1 MGAAEVDWSMG
12 SRAAALID
20 WDTAHDTGRRVG
32 GPGPLTVAADRTR
45 LREDLAELVPR
56 AESLVSD
63 FTALRVEGS
72 RSRPW
77 VMSRGE
83 WIGANLGGLQRLLE
97 PLARRLVSE
106 SAGRSGLRRKA
117 LGAQIGGLLGYVSK
131 KVLGQYDAFL
141 PPDDEGLIYFVG
153 PNLVEAERRFT
164 LPPRDFRLWVAL
176 HETTHRLQFGATPW
190 LRGHLKARI
199 DEYLGTVQVDT
210 RQLLEQL
217 RRVIEEARAGNAP
230 KGVSGVMLLLTPEQR
245 ALFKAMQ
252 SMMSLLEGH
261 ASWVMNEVGSTTI
274 RDLDRMR
281 RSLKQRRRSGGME
294 KTLQRAIGFDQKM
307 RQYDAGEAFV
317 RGVVGRIGVEGLNRV
332 WERGEHLPTLEEIG
346 EPDRWIARVART

>member
-12 SRAAALID
+12 SRAAALVD
-20 WDTAHDTGRRVG
+20 WNTAQDAGRRVG
-32 GPGPLTVAADRTR
+32 GPGPQTTPADRAR

-56 AESLVSD
+56 AGALVSD
-63 FTALRVEGS
+63 FTALGVDGH

-97 PLARRLVSE
+97 PLARRLVPKG
-106 SAGRSGLRRKA
+106 SARSNLRRKA

-153 PNLVEAERRFT
+153 PNLVEAERRFG
-164 LPPRDFRLWVAL
+164 LAPKDFRLWVAL
-176 HETTHRLQFGATPW
+176 HESTHRLQFGATPW
-190 LRGHLKARI
+190 LRGYLQGRI
-199 DEYLGTVQVDT
+199 DEYLATVQIDT

-217 RRVIEEARAGNAP
+217 RRAVDEARAGTAP
-230 KGVSGVMLLLTPEQR
+230 KGLNGIMLLLTPEQR
-245 ALFKAMQ
+245 ELFKRMQ
-252 SMMSLLEGH
+252 AMMSLLEGH
-261 ASWVMNEVGSTTI
+261 ASWVMNEVGATTI
-274 RDLDRMR
+274 RDLDRMQ
-281 RSLKQRRRSGGME
+281 RSLKQRRQAGGME
-294 KTLQRAIGFDQKM
+294 KTLQRAIGFDQKV

-317 RGVVGRIGVEGLNRV
+317 RGVVARVGVDGLNRV
-332 WERGEHLPTLEEIG
+332 WEREEHLPTLGEIA
-346 EPDRWIARVART
+346 EPDRWIARVPRG